1 MPKTTSGPKAI
12 ANSWKKKGLQQVS
25 VEAHGNASETPALLL
40 TQLKFYCQIC
50 QKQCRDA
57 NGFKCHLSSQTH
69 RRAASVFS
77 ESSGTFVEDW
87 SKKFE
92 GGFVTLMRRR
102 YGTREVRANRIYNE
116 YIQDRHHVHMNA
128 TMWESLSVFVK
139 YLGREGIARV
149 REDEQGWF
157 VAWVDTSQDA
167 ARRAADKAKAL
178 AKEKRAEVAAT
189 AELANIAAAAA
200 AAGGGG
206 GTAAGATGLDRD
218 AVSQGPVAVMLAAS
232 SSTAPSRVSQ
242 SSHTPAPVAAAAFA
256 LEEEEEEAGGE
267 GAGTVEGER
276 GDSSAPQA
284 AAAAGSATAQQR
296 SSRWG
301 GAPASGARDA
311 APAPGDV
318 WAQVL
323 AQDGGP
329 SGHTHAAHTAHAA
342 PTAATATA
350 TPSTGGSSSSWLM
363 RGIIVKVL
371 SRDVGGGEFYRSKG
385 TVVATPPGRDGH
397 PTAKLRI
404 VRKDGSKVAITLPQ
418 SQVETVV
425 PKPGGAVAVVT
436 GPHAGALAFLEELH
450 TNDFSASLRQAG
462 STRLLPHIPYEAFSK
477 WDAAW
482 AASHGVKPAHS

>member
-1 MPKTTSGPKAI
+1 MFA
-12 ANSWKKKGLQQVS
+12 
-25 VEAHGNASETPALLL
+25 
-40 TQLKFYCQIC
+40 
-50 QKQCRDA
+50 
-57 NGFKCHLSSQTH
+57 
-69 RRAASVFS
+69 

-92 GGFVTLMRRR
+92 SGFVTLLRRR
-102 YGTREVRANRIYNE
+102 YGTREVRANRVYNE

-218 AVSQGPVAVMLAAS
+218 AVSGAPVALALAAS
-232 SSTAPSRVSQ
+232 AASMHSHAPLCTTTAP
-242 SSHTPAPVAAAAFA
+242 AAAGAFA
-256 LEEEEEEAGGE
+256 PEEEEEEEE
-267 GAGTVEGER
+267 GADPR
-276 GDSSAPQA
+276 GP
-284 AAAAGSATAQQR
+284 AAAGAGGSTAPQR

-301 GAPASGARDA
+301 GAPP
-311 APAPGDV
+311 PAVVGDV

-323 AQDGGP
+323 GGDASAPAAAASAQAAAAAP
-329 SGHTHAAHTAHAA
+329 HAAADGRVGAA
-342 PTAATATA
+342 PSQ
-350 TPSTGGSSSSWLM
+350 PIVQRSWLM

-371 SRDVGGGEFYRSKG
+371 SREVAGGDFHRAKG
-385 TVVATPPGRDGH
+385 TVVAVASGRDGC
-397 PTAKLRI
+397 PTAKVRI

-418 SQVETVV
+418 AQLETVV
-425 PKPGGAVAVVT
+425 PKPGGAVAVVA
-436 GPHAGALAFLEELH
+436 GPHYGALGFLEELH
-450 TNDFSASLRQAG
+450 TADFSASLRQAG
-462 STRLLPHIPYEAFSK
+462 SSRRLPHVPYEAFSK

-482 AASHGVKPAHS
+482 AASHGVKPQHITQ